1 MVCPGGQWIL
11 KKKQLTMCNADVRL
25 TEWVTMGF
33 SDVVITG
40 DNNAGQCW
48 MSDRGKYLP
57 MMGLTE
63 NEIWE
68 IKIRA
73 HKGKIQRI
81 LVWRDREKR
90 TKNTPK
96 CSSLSFFP

>member
-1 MVCPGGQWIL
+1 
-11 KKKQLTMCNADVRL
+11 
-25 TEWVTMGF
+25 MGF

-57 MMGLTE
+57 MMGLTK

-81 LVWRDREKR
+81 LV
-90 TKNTPK
+90 
-96 CSSLSFFP
+96 